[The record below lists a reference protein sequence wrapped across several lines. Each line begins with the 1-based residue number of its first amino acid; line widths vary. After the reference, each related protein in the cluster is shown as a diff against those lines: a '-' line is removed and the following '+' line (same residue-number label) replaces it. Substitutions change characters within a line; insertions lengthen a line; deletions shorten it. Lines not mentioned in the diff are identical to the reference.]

1 MTMKKFRLILC
12 LVFSMGM
19 IIFSGQAYPD
29 DTTTGLTN
37 TNTNNQ
43 TNAQNNSQSNTQT
56 NNQQN
61 ANANNL
67 TISGTAI
74 NSTPTAAATTNV
86 GQLSETYVVTQSA
99 TQNIPNN
106 AFFPMVLPLIQGG
119 RVGDVTDQ
127 LPNFAGMK
135 KLRLPN
141 VEVCGDKRV
150 YDPGETVNPDK
161 IVSFPGHWFWRI
173 TLQDIW
179 EEVTARFKQVQK
191 DNNWDPAKM
200 RYRVYYKD
208 RATAGGFSLGG
219 DYGNS
224 FTTQSGTAVQGSG
237 GAVMGYGQS
246 TADPI
251 YIVMICEIVEAPLS
265 AKEQVVVPPP
275 PPPPAKPPVVVPPPP
290 PVVIE
295 KPQVTALPVFFD
307 YDKYNI
313 RPDAENILQKNLQW
327 FKENPGKKMRIE
339 AYCDIRGSEAYNK
352 RLAQRRADSVKKW
365 FVNHGVKSELLISAI
380 GKTELFGHD
389 GKNEKIYQMN
399 RRVQF
404 VPVR

>member
-1 MTMKKFRLILC
+1 MNIKKFRLIIC
-12 LVFSMGM
+12 LVFSVGM
-19 IIFSGQAYPD
+19 IIFSGQAYSD
-29 DTTTGLTN
+29 DTTTG
-37 TNTNNQ
+37 Q
-43 TNAQNNSQSNTQT
+43 TNANTQTSAQTNTQT
-56 NNQQN
+56 NTQQN

-67 TISGTAI
+67 TVSGTAI
-74 NSTPTAAATTNV
+74 QSPTSTSAATLSVGQTAA
-86 GQLSETYVVTQSA
+86 TYVVSQSA

-106 AFFPMVLPLIQGG
+106 AFFPIVLPLIQGG

-127 LPNFAGMK
+127 IPNFAGMR

-141 VEVCGDKRV
+141 IEVCGDKKI

-161 IVSFPGHWFWRI
+161 IASFPGHWFWRI
-173 TLQDIW
+173 TLQDVW
-179 EEVTARFKQVQK
+179 QAVTERFRQVQQ
-191 DNNWDPAKM
+191 DNGWDPAKM

-208 RATAGGFSLGG
+208 RATSGGFSLGG

-224 FTTQSGTAVQGSG
+224 FTTQSGTAVQASG
-237 GAVMGYGQS
+237 GAVMGYGQG

-251 YIVMICEIVEAPLS
+251 YIVMICEIVEAPLA
-265 AKEQVVVPPP
+265 AKAVEPPP
-275 PPPPAKPPVVVPPPP
+275 PPRPPLAPIVPPPP
-290 PVVIE
+290 PVAIE

-307 YDKYNI
+307 HNKYNI
-313 RPDAENILQKNLQW
+313 RPDAEGTLQKNLQW

-339 AYCDIRGSEAYNK
+339 AYCDVRGSVAYNK
-352 RLAQRRADSVKKW
+352 RLAQRRADSVKQW
-365 FVNHGVKSELLISAI
+365 FINHGVKSEFLISAI

-404 VPVR
+404 VPVQ